1 LAARRAALNK
11 LVSDPRASESAIR
24 AALSQY
30 MAAQS
35 ELYLADIHAQRAE
48 ALVEQAAAKAPQTPA
63 APNPTA
69 CVNGGCGDGGC
80 GGGCGCGCGK

>member
-1 LAARRAALNK
+1 MKQLQPLLAARRAALNK
-11 LVSDPRASESAIR
+11 LVSDPQANESAIR

-48 ALVEQAAAKAPQTPA
+48 DV
-63 APNPTA
+63 
-69 CVNGGCGDGGC
+69 GGAQPDRLYQRRLRRR
-80 GGGCGCGCGK
+80 